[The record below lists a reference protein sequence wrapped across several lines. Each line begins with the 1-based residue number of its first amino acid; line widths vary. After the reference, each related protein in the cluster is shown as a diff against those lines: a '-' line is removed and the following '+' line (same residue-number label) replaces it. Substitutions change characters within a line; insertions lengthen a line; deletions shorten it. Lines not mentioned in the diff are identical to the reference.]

1 MEVNFNGLLNTQD
14 VDSLF
19 KGFKSPI
26 ITKKNELNVS
36 SGGAPWLENEIKL
49 VKTDNKAEIKNNQ
62 LLSVPQFDTIDT
74 GIYNQDKTRQISKIW
89 GESTTSSKYTV
100 YRGTKTD
107 DDGNEIPVDIFQ
119 KYVTNRK
126 VAGTNLLGF
135 HPNIKSGENLQVF
148 VNQAHQ
154 SMDLVFAS
162 EMSYQ
167 QPGETKNPIN
177 AYKYSIEMTGD
188 GKSKPSFV
196 GIEQL
201 NQNYF
206 ELVIIFLIQSP
217 QSYAVVEPVTGL
229 TLELSLVYAIKAS
242 PLYTKFLLNP
252 STNMVD
258 VYSS

>member
-1 MEVNFNGLLNTQD
+1 MTGETTSLNLLKYIGRTTMEINFNGLLNTQD

-26 ITKKNELNVS
+26 ITRKNELNVS

-49 VKTDNKAEIKNNQ
+49 VKTDNKAEIKNNE

-126 VAGTNLLGF
+126 IAGTNLLGF
-135 HPNIKSGENLQVF
+135 HPNIKSG
-148 VNQAHQ
+148 
-154 SMDLVFAS
+154 
-162 EMSYQ
+162 
-167 QPGETKNPIN
+167 
-177 AYKYSIEMTGD
+177 
-188 GKSKPSFV
+188 
-196 GIEQL
+196 
-201 NQNYF
+201 
-206 ELVIIFLIQSP
+206 
-217 QSYAVVEPVTGL
+217 
-229 TLELSLVYAIKAS
+229 
-242 PLYTKFLLNP
+242 
-252 STNMVD
+252 
-258 VYSS
+258 